1 MGNATK
7 TEGDSAI
14 KTTVWWVYLL
24 RNERNALYTGITT
37 HIDRRLSE
45 HREKQTK
52 GARFTRSCREITLVY
67 HCGVG
72 DRSLALKVEARIKR
86 LKKYQ
91 KEAIVSSGFNRADL
105 CDFLA
110 IPEL

>member
-1 MGNATK
+1 MD
-7 TEGDSAI
+7 DSAI
-14 KTTVWWVYLL
+14 KNTVWWVYLL

-37 HIDRRLSE
+37 HVERRLKE
-45 HREKQTK
+45 HREKRAK

-91 KEAIVSSGFNRADL
+91 KEIIVSSMFNRASL
-105 CDFLA
+105 YDFLS
-110 IPEL
+110 IPGP

>member
-1 MGNATK
+1 MNDIAMTN
-7 TEGDSAI
+7 
-14 KTTVWWVYLL
+14 TVWWVYLL

-45 HREKQTK
+45 HQEKQTK
-52 GARFTRSCREITLVY
+52 GARFTRSCREIILVY

-91 KEAIVSSGFNRADL
+91 KEAIVSSGFNRSDL

-110 IPEL
+110 IPEP

>member
-1 MGNATK
+1 MTN
-7 TEGDSAI
+7 
-14 KTTVWWVYLL
+14 TVWWIYLL
-24 RNERNALYTGITT
+24 RNEKNALYTGITT
-37 HIDRRLSE
+37 HVERRLSE

-86 LKKYQ
+86 LKKLQ
-91 KEAIVSSGFNRADL
+91 KETIVASGFNRADL
-105 CDFLA
+105 YNFLS
-110 IPEL
+110 IPEP

>member
-1 MGNATK
+1 MK
-7 TEGDSAI
+7 DV
-14 KTTVWWVYLL
+14 VWSVYLL

-37 HIDRRLSE
+37 QIDRRLSE

-67 HCGVG
+67 HCGIG
-72 DRSLALKVEARIKR
+72 ERSQALKVEARIKR

-91 KEAIVSSGFNRADL
+91 KEAIVSSGFNRSDL
-105 CDFLA
+105 YDFLA
-110 IPEL
+110 IPKP